1 MRKGIIGLPLYN
13 ADAKK
18 WGQAHTQGAFVLAMW
33 LYKQQKTDILKFEI
47 VGDNDDFI
55 IHLNQENLNKE
66 GKQLISD
73 MLIIIQTYKS
83 SGAYERAKKWYDEY
97 SEVSDFFLQIRK
109 IVLAKKRPRRLDG
122 NNNLVKYNES
132 CIEPRCY
139 PETHE
144 GVILSYAERYPF
156 NRGLYKQV
164 TGVWNEH
171 KADLKV

>member
-1 MRKGIIGLPLYN
+1 
-13 ADAKK
+13 
-18 WGQAHTQGAFVLAMW
+18 MW

-109 IVLAKKRPRRLDG
+109 IVLAKKKPRRLDG

-156 NRGLYKQV
+156 NKALYKQV